1 MRSVGARGTVGPVRA
16 REPDR
21 SGYAVR
27 SGVRLYFETYGDGPQ
42 TVVLLPPWS
51 IVHSRVWKLQVP
63 HLARHHRVV
72 VYDGRGNGRSDR
84 PPGPSAYD
92 DAELVADALAVLD
105 AAGVDDAVV
114 VGYSLGA
121 RVLLALAADHPDR
134 TTGAVFVGAAVEL
147 HDRPNPVATRFEEE
161 RESYEGWGRWNAHH
175 WAQDQAG
182 FAEFFFGQVFPEP
195 YSTRQVEEAVG
206 FAMETDA
213 ETLVATQS
221 PKRRVLGPAEARA
234 AAARVRCPA
243 LVLHGD
249 DDRIAPL
256 SDGVALARGIG
267 CPIEVVAGGGHGV
280 QARHPVWFN
289 SRLLRFVEE
298 VAAGARP

>member
-1 MRSVGARGTVGPVRA
+1 VRA

-195 YSTRQVEEAVG
+195 YSTRQIESSVEWAT
-206 FAMETDA
+206 ETDP
-213 ETLVATQS
+213 ETLVATRS
-221 PKRRVLGPAEARA
+221 RARKVWTSDELIDR
-234 AAARVRCPA
+234 AREVHCPA
-243 LVLHGD
+243 LVVHGELD
-249 DDRIAPL
+249 IICSIENGERLAAALGAPL
-256 SDGVALARGIG
+256 
-267 CPIEVVAGGGHGV
+267 VVFEQCGHGV
-280 QARHPVWFN
+280 PGRHPVRFN
-289 SRLLRFVEE
+289 LLLRDFVGS
-298 VAAGARP
+298 AAARSEAAS

>member
-1 MRSVGARGTVGPVRA
+1 MDNPHESPKIVATLLTDADDALDAGPTLFR
-16 REPDR
+16 DR
-21 SGYAVR
+21 SFWGMTATQ
-27 SGVRLYFETYGDGPQ
+27 F
-42 TVVLLPPWS
+42 
-51 IVHSRVWKLQVP
+51 
-63 HLARHHRVV
+63 
-72 VYDGRGNGRSDR
+72 
-84 PPGPSAYD
+84 
-92 DAELVADALAVLD
+92 
-105 AAGVDDAVV
+105 
-114 VGYSLGA
+114 LGA
-121 RVLLALAADHPDR
+121 FNDNLFKQLMLLLAIP
-134 TTGAVFVGAAVEL
+134 VGAAVEL

-289 SRLLRFVEE
+289 TRLLRFVEE